1 LRIACFVPILDY
13 LPFIGVFLV
22 LAGGITGIVL
32 FVKNKKLPLKK
43 SMGLG
48 FLISIGF
55 IAVLAV
61 IVTGLINFISWYDTT
76 KTNSRIYGNVYEWV
90 NAPPNTKSDIFFI
103 TTDDAMKGKTLEPL
117 NGLIL
122 NFQTSTNFDDKK
134 PIVKLI
140 SSADG
145 TFDSGNVSLPG
156 RSFLSNLT
164 VEKAGYQSISISVR
178 DAIINGKII
187 VIMVK

>member
-1 LRIACFVPILDY
+1 MRIACFVPIPDY
-13 LPFIGVFLV
+13 LPFMGVFLV

-32 FVKNKKLPLKK
+32 FVKNEKLPLKK

-48 FLISIGF
+48 FLISMGF

-61 IVTGLINFISWYDTT
+61 IVTGLINFRNWYDTA
-76 KTNSRIYGNVYEWV
+76 KTNSRVYGNVYEWV
-90 NAPPNTKSDIFFI
+90 NAPPNTKSDIFVV

-117 NGLIL
+117 SGLTL

-134 PIVKLI
+134 PIIKLV
-140 SSADG
+140 SSVDG

-156 RSFLSNLT
+156 RSFLSSLT
-164 VEKAGYQSISISVR
+164 VEKAGYQSISVSVR